1 MSTDQ
6 QSKPRPANQ
15 SMAEESGRP
24 GTCRSNVGCAAI
36 EEPCTNKIVPMLLP
50 GSPAHFS
57 HRNSFTPPSLVVQ
70 CSSPLTA
77 TLAISFIVHLLR
89 SDLAFF
95 GGRSYPKTSA
105 ARPCEKRNP
114 VIVLGNLS

>member
-36 EEPCTNKIVPMLLP
+36 EEPCTNKMVPMLLP

-77 TLAISFIVHLLR
+77 PLAISFIVHLLR
-89 SDLAFF
+89 SNLRFSAGDLIRKLPPRVHA
-95 GGRSYPKTSA
+95 
-105 ARPCEKRNP
+105 
-114 VIVLGNLS
+114 